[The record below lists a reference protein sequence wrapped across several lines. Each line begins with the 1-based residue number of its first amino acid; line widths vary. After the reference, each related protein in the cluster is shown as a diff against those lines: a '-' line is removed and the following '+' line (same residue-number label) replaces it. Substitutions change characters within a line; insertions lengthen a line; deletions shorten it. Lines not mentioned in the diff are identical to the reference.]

1 MSIQMRSISWSIDK
15 TIEMQS
21 EVRLNLQRILLWNRQ
36 QSEDYESIEVKQ
48 LLGNLKWKFN
58 ISLHTF

>member
-1 MSIQMRSISWSIDK
+1 MSIQMKSISRSIDK

-48 LLGNLKWKFN
+48 LLGNL
-58 ISLHTF
+58 